1 MNSVSNKNKLIHLR
15 VTTEEYDYITQ
26 QANDMKLSANTYI
39 KKRIF
44 DNTGCRTQLDRI
56 MQLIPVLHTTIDA
69 VSDTSVRQ
77 ELRELGGQICQCL
90 K

>member
-1 MNSVSNKNKLIHLR
+1 MNSSPNEHKSICLR

-26 QANDMKLSANTYI
+26 QAKDMKLSTNTYI

-44 DNTGCRTQLDRI
+44 ENSGCRTQFDRI
-56 MQLIPVLHTTIDA
+56 MQMIPVLYTTIDA
-69 VSDTSVRQ
+69 VSDAAIRQ